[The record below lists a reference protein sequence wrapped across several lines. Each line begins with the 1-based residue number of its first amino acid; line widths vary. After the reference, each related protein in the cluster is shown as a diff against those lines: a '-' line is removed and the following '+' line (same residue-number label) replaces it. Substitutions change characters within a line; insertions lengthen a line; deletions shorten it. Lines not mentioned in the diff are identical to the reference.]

1 MQSKQY
7 KQTKDIMTN
16 LLLSRDFD
24 DFNNHELKVA
34 AAAIKEQVEK
44 RDKAFM
50 SQFDTNLNIAIKWDN
65 GNNYPAVI
73 TKVNKKSIDVLYIRE
88 AIKDERNILNRPV
101 QAIRRFD
108 IDQLKK
114 LVETNRIQ
122 NVFWNKEFTN
132 YPVTNSVAG

>member
-1 MQSKQY
+1 
-7 KQTKDIMTN
+7 MTN

-34 AAAIKEQVEK
+34 AAAIKEQIEK

-65 GNNYPAVI
+65 GNNYPAVV

-88 AIKDERNILNRPV
+88 AIKNETNILNRPV
-101 QAIRRFD
+101 EAMRRFD

-122 NVFWNKEFTN
+122 NVFWNKEFIN

>member
-1 MQSKQY
+1 
-7 KQTKDIMTN
+7 MTN

-88 AIKDERNILNRPV
+88 AIKDERNILNEPV

-122 NVFWNKEFTN
+122 NVFWDKEFLN

>member
-1 MQSKQY
+1 
-7 KQTKDIMTN
+7 MTN

-114 LVETNRIQ
+114 LVKTNRIQ

>member
-132 YPVTNSVAG
+132 YPCN

>member
-1 MQSKQY
+1 
-7 KQTKDIMTN
+7 MTN

-34 AAAIKEQVEK
+34 AAAIKEQIEK

-50 SQFDTNLNIAIKWDN
+50 SQFDTNFNIAIKWDN
-65 GNNYPAVI
+65 GNNYPAVV

-88 AIKDERNILNRPV
+88 AIKNETNILNRPV
-101 QAIRRFD
+101 EAMRRFD

-122 NVFWNKEFTN
+122 NVFWNKEFIN